1 MTNNKNSLSVAL
13 GITFVWFTT
22 QFGGGFASGA
32 QLKSYFIQYGIAC
45 IFTCIGAQAICAVYN
60 AYIAY
65 YAKKHNVYEYNSFN
79 KKFYGKYSGVFSKL
93 FELVYIFVLLVVP
106 AVAFST
112 GGTTL
117 ENLTGIPYIVCT
129 AIIGVFILVVAIYGT
144 VFVRKVATAL
154 SVLIIG
160 GLLAVFIPNIISQW
174 NSIGEGI
181 SYLSGNN
188 LPIWPAIWSMI
199 VYAAF
204 QLASSPA
211 IHSQHA
217 EALEKP
223 TDAIKT
229 YVIGFVVNSLM
240 IFISILGLMAIVNTN
255 EYVNTSMPVMVLV
268 QNGVG
273 GKVLT
278 PIISILIILGA
289 VSTAVNMVAA
299 GTVRVCHMIDKNY
312 DPDGKPTSK
321 VIITSLVLCLV
332 GFGVSQFGL
341 LPLVN
346 KGYGV
351 LAYLTFPVI
360 MIPYIIHMV
369 YTKFDT
375 KFDVQVDEK
384 INLN

>member
-1 MTNNKNSLSVAL
+1 MGKQMNKWSVAL

-32 QLKSYFIQYGIAC
+32 QLKSYFIRFGISC
-45 IFTCIGAQAICAVYN
+45 LWTCIGAQAICAVYN

-65 YAKKHNVYEYNSFN
+65 YCKKHGTYDYRSFN
-79 KKFYGKYSGVFSKL
+79 NKFYGKYAVVFSNL
-93 FELVYIFVLLVVP
+93 FEVVYIFVLLVVP

-117 ENLTGIPYIVCT
+117 STLTNIPYMLCT
-129 AIIGVFILVVAIYGT
+129 AVIGVFIFFTAIYGT
-144 VFVRKVATAL
+144 AVVRKVATAL
-154 SVLIIG
+154 SILIVV
-160 GLLAVFIPNIISQW
+160 GLLVVFIPNIIVQW
-174 NSIGEGI
+174 DAVTDGI
-181 SYLSGNN
+181 KYVASEKMPL
-188 LPIWPAIWSMI
+188 WPAVWSMI

-211 IHSQHA
+211 IHSQHS
-217 EALEKP
+217 EVLE
-223 TDAIKT
+223 DAKDSVFT
-229 YVIGFVVNSLM
+229 YTIGFIVNSVM
-240 IFISILGLMAIVNTN
+240 IFISTIGLMAIVQTA
-255 EYVNTSMPVMVLV
+255 EYADASLPVIVLV

-273 GKVLT
+273 GKILT
-278 PIISILIILGA
+278 PIISILIILGS

-299 GTVRVCHMIDKNY
+299 GTARVCHMIDKNY

-321 VIITSLVLCLV
+321 VIICTLILCLV
-332 GFGVSQFGL
+332 GFGVAQFGL

-360 MIPYIIHMV
+360 LIPYIIHMV
-369 YTKFDT
+369 ATKFDT
-375 KFDVQVDEK
+375 KSAE
-384 INLN
+384 